1 MKVIGIDKII
11 PEISSFFA
19 FTNILESSATISFRF
34 FRHPLIFSM

>member
-19 FTNILESSATISFRF
+19 IFVLVIMSILKKKKIERN
-34 FRHPLIFSM
+34 L